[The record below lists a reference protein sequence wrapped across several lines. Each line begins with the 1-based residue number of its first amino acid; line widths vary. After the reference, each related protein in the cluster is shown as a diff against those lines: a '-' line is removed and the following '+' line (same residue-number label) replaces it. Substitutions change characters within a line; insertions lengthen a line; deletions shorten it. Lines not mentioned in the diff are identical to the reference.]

1 MSGHNGKKC
10 QSLAFQTYQD
20 FLEWYRKN
28 MKDCYLPKTG
38 VVKMYS
44 QKSLTSVAEVY
55 NNAKENSG
63 MKFEDKLKLF
73 SDKLEKPKMVNIRN
87 LNTSRY
93 DFSDIVL
100 SRNYVLTGT
109 IIGAIVGGL
118 ISWYY
123 L

>member
-1 MSGHNGKKC
+1 MS
-10 QSLAFQTYQD
+10 LI
-20 FLEWYRKN
+20 LEI
-28 MKDCYLPKTG
+28 
-38 VVKMYS
+38 
-44 QKSLTSVAEVY
+44 
-55 NNAKENSG
+55 
-63 MKFEDKLKLF
+63 KLF

-109 IIGAIVGGL
+109 IIGAIVGGF